1 MEITVYCKKLDRR
14 VQVYYYLDPNNKTN
28 IKFSGCDEE
37 NGSCSM
43 CAQEHLDEF
52 FEVLKDMAESPFY
65 KEDNL

>member
-1 MEITVYCKKLDRR
+1 MEITVYCEKLDRR
-14 VQVYYYLDPNNKTN
+14 VQVYYYLDPNNTTN

-43 CAQEHLDEF
+43 CAQEYLDEF

-65 KEDNL
+65 KEDSL